1 MIISRKRN
9 KIMLLRFVIK
19 NSFSFDEQKEFN
31 MLPNTRLK
39 TLKHHI
45 YKDNV
50 LKLSSIYGAN
60 GAGKSN
66 LIKSIF
72 LLQEFVQQSKIPF
85 ELKNSIYKF
94 HLKSDKKQFFVVE
107 FIENNIPFLYGI
119 EFSDN
124 IIFTEELYIS
134 GLGNKKDRL
143 IYERKTN
150 NKKNTT
156 IKFSKEFENDEKSV
170 LLKSILI
177 EDFVKP
183 DELIIKLLSNR
194 DSIFF
199 KNIKIAFNWFN
210 KTLQIISPNSKP
222 RALAHKI
229 EKDITFK
236 TFAENFMKSFG
247 LGIES
252 LTSEKKDIYEFF
264 GEDNKNELNDLINDL
279 ESSPQKIIGLR
290 SRKGDEI
297 IIVKEDD
304 KIWVKKLMIEH
315 KGKNDKI
322 KLFELNEESD
332 GTVRL
337 LDFAPAFRDVK
348 FENKV
353 FIIDEIE
360 RSIHPLLIKKL
371 IRKFSENENTKGQL
385 IFTTHESNLLDQSI
399 FRQDEIWFVEKN
411 KWGATDL
418 YSLSDF
424 KEHKTI
430 DIRKGYLSGR
440 YGAIPFLAN
449 LNDLNWYNDDTEK

>member
-1 MIISRKRN
+1 
-9 KIMLLRFVIK
+9 MLLRFVVK
-19 NSFSFDEQKEFN
+19 NTFSFDEQKEFN
-31 MLPNTRLK
+31 MLPNGRLK

-45 YKDNV
+45 YKNNV

-66 LIKSIF
+66 LIKSIYF
-72 LLQEFVQQSKIPF
+72 LKKLVQQSRIPF
-85 ELKNSIYKF
+85 G
-94 HLKSDKKQFFVVE
+94 LKSSVYKYHLPENNRQIFIVE
-107 FIENNIPFLYGI
+107 FIEKNTPFLYGI
-119 EFSDN
+119 EFSNN

-134 GLGNKKDRL
+134 GLGKKEDKL
-143 IYERKTN
+143 IFERKTN
-150 NKKNTT
+150 NNKKTSL
-156 IKFSKEFENDEKSV
+156 KFSEEFEKDEKSS

-177 EDFVKP
+177 EDFIKP

-194 DSIFF
+194 DN
-199 KNIKIAFNWFN
+199 KYLQDVKIAYYWFD
-210 KTLQIISPNSKP
+210 KTLQIISPDSKP

-229 EKDITFK
+229 ETDITFK
-236 TFAENFMKSFG
+236 RFTEDFMKSFD

-264 GEDNKNELNDLINDL
+264 GEDNKNELSDLIDEL
-279 ESSPQKIIGLR
+279 ENSQEQVIGFR

-297 IIVKEDD
+297 VVVKEDD

-315 KGKNDKI
+315 KGKNDQS
-322 KLFELNEESD
+322 KLFDLDEESD
-332 GTVRL
+332 GTIRL
-337 LDFAPAFRDVK
+337 LDFAPAFKDITYTA
-348 FENKV
+348 KV
-353 FIIDEIE
+353 FLIDEVE
-360 RSIHPLLIKKL
+360 RSIHPLLIKEL
-371 IRKFSENENTKGQL
+371 IRKFSDDKNSRGQL

-430 DIRKGYLSGR
+430 DIRKGYLTGR
-440 YGAIPFLAN
+440 YGGIPFLAN
-449 LNDLNWYNDDTEK
+449 LDDLKWNITNASKK

>member
-1 MIISRKRN
+1 
-9 KIMLLRFVIK
+9 MLLRFVIK
-19 NSFSFDEQKEFN
+19 NTFSFDEQKEFN

-39 TLKHHI
+39 TLTNHI
-45 YKDNV
+45 YNNNI

-72 LLQEFVQQSKIPF
+72 FLKKFVQKSKIPI

-94 HLKSDKKQFFVVE
+94 HLKSDNKQFFVIE
-107 FIENNIPFLYGI
+107 FIENDIPFLYGI
-119 EFSDN
+119 EFTNN

-134 GLGNKKDRL
+134 NLGKNEDSL
-143 IYERKTN
+143 IFKRKTDK
-150 NKKNTT
+150 NKRTT
-156 IKFSKEFENDEKSV
+156 IKFSKEFENDEKSG

-177 EDFVKP
+177 DDFVKP

-194 DSIFF
+194 ENQYL
-199 KNIKIAFNWFN
+199 KNVKIAFNWFD
-210 KTLQIISPNSKP
+210 KTLQIITPNSKP
-222 RALAHKI
+222 IALAHKI

-236 TFAENFMKSFG
+236 TFTEDFMKSFG

-252 LTSEKKDIYEFF
+252 LTSKKKDVYKFF

-279 ESSPQKIIGLR
+279 ENSPQKIIGFR

-304 KIWVKKLMIEH
+304 KIWVKKLLIEH
-315 KGKNDKI
+315 KGKEDII
-322 KLFELNEESD
+322 KKFELDEESD
-332 GTVRL
+332 GTIRL
-337 LDFAPAFRDVK
+337 LDFAPAFRDIK
-348 FENKV
+348 FNKKV

-360 RSIHPLLIKKL
+360 RSIHPLLIKEL
-371 IRKFSENENTKGQL
+371 IQKFSKDEDTKGQL
-385 IFTTHESNLLDQSI
+385 IFSTHESNLLDQSI

-411 KWGATDL
+411 KTGATDL

-440 YGAIPFLAN
+440 YGGIPFLAN
-449 LNDLNWYNDDTEK
+449 LIDLNWNNDDTEKLVI